1 MTRQNLNIA
10 INKKEIVMDLKDK
23 VAVVTGGGTGI
34 GKAIAFEFANAGA
47 DVVVCSRKIG
57 NVEKVCK
64 EIKDMGRK
72 SMAISTDVRFKE
84 QVDKMTAQVIN
95 QFGKIDILV
104 NNSGSGHMVPLLEMS
119 EEEWDTVV
127 DTNLKGVLLCTQA
140 AAKYMIE
147 KKYGKIINISSSCAL
162 GAIVTGQ
169 SAYVASKF
177 AVVGFTKA
185 SARELGP
192 YGINVNAIAP
202 GRIPTPM
209 VYEGMT
215 KEQADA
221 FIDQGKR
228 ATTVERIGTP
238 EDIAHLALF
247 LASDES
253 SFISAELVA
262 SNGGRTNLMGR

>member
-1 MTRQNLNIA
+1 MN
-10 INKKEIVMDLKDK
+10 LKDK
-23 VAVVTGGGTGI
+23 VAIVTGGGTGI
-34 GKAIAFEFANAGA
+34 GKAIAIEFANAGA
-47 DVVVCSRKIG
+47 DVVVCSRKLD

-64 EIKDMGRK
+64 QIKDIGRQ
-72 SMAISTDVRFKE
+72 SMAISTDVRVKK
-84 QVDKMTAQVIN
+84 QVDDMTSQVMN
-95 QFGKIDILV
+95 KFGRIDILV
-104 NNSGSGHMVPLLEMS
+104 NNSGSGKMVPILEMS
-119 EEEWDTVV
+119 EDVWDTVV

-140 AAKYMIE
+140 VAKHMIE
-147 KKYGKIINISSSCAL
+147 KKYGKIINISSTCAL
-162 GAIVTGQ
+162 GAIVKGQ

-209 VYEGMT
+209 VFEGMT
-215 KEQADA
+215 KEEADE
-221 FIDQGKR
+221 FLDKGKK
-228 ATTVERIGTP
+228 ATTVERVGTP

>member
-1 MTRQNLNIA
+1 LDTRQEE
-10 INKKEIVMDLKDK
+10 KEMVMVMVLKDK
-23 VAVVTGGGTGI
+23 VAIVTGGGTGI
-34 GKAIAFEFANAGA
+34 GKAIALELANAGA
-47 DVVVCSRKIG
+47 DVAICSRRLATIEE
-57 NVEKVCK
+57 VSQQIK
-64 EIKDMGRK
+64 EMGRR
-72 SMAISTDVRFKE
+72 SIAIPTDVRIKKQVDSMIE
-84 QVDKMTAQVIN
+84 QVVKEFSKV
-95 QFGKIDILV
+95 DILI
-104 NNSGSGHMVPLLEMS
+104 NNSGSGRMSPILEMS
-119 EEEWDTVV
+119 EDDWDMVI

-140 AAKYMIE
+140 VAKHMIE
-147 KKYGKIINISSSCAL
+147 RKYGKIINISSTCAL
-162 GAIVTGQ
+162 GAIAVGQ
-169 SAYVASKF
+169 SAYTASKF

-215 KEQADA
+215 KEEADA
-221 FIDQGKR
+221 FLDEGKR
-228 ATTVERIGTP
+228 ATTVERVGTP

-247 LASDES
+247 LVSDEA

>member
-1 MTRQNLNIA
+1 MN
-10 INKKEIVMDLKDK
+10 LKDK
-23 VAVVTGGGTGI
+23 VAIVTGGGTGI
-34 GKAIAFEFANAGA
+34 GKAIALEYANAGA
-47 DVVVCSRKIG
+47 DVVVCSRKLD

-64 EIKDMGRK
+64 QLKDMGRR
-72 SMAISTDVRFKE
+72 SIAISTDVRVKE
-84 QVDKMTAQVIN
+84 QVNNMAAQVMKE
-95 QFGKIDILV
+95 FGKIDILV
-104 NNSGSGHMVPLLEMS
+104 NNSGSGHMVPILEMS
-119 EEEWDTVV
+119 EEEWDMVI
-127 DTNLKGVLLCTQA
+127 DTNLKGVLLCTQIV
-140 AAKYMIE
+140 AKYMIE
-147 KKYGKIINISSSCAL
+147 RRYGKIINISSTCAL

-215 KEQADA
+215 KEEADV
-221 FIDQGKR
+221 FLDKGKK

>member
-1 MTRQNLNIA
+1 MNLKN
-10 INKKEIVMDLKDK
+10 K
-23 VAVVTGGGTGI
+23 VAIVTGCGTGI
-34 GKAIAFEFANAGA
+34 GKAIAIEFANAGA
-47 DVVVCSRKIG
+47 DVVVCSRKLD

-64 EIKDMGRK
+64 QIKDMGRQ
-72 SMAISTDVRFKE
+72 SMAISTDVRVKK
-84 QVDKMTAQVIN
+84 QVDDMTAQVMN
-95 QFGKIDILV
+95 KFGKIDILV
-104 NNSGSGHMVPLLEMS
+104 NNSGSGKMVPILEMS
-119 EEEWDTVV
+119 EDVWDTVV

-140 AAKYMIE
+140 VAKHMIE
-147 KKYGKIINISSSCAL
+147 KKYGKIINISSTCAL
-162 GAIVTGQ
+162 GAIVVGQ

-192 YGINVNAIAP
+192 FGINVNAIAP

-215 KEQADA
+215 KEQAND
-221 FIDQGKR
+221 FIEEGKKS
-228 ATTVERIGTP
+228 TTIERIGTP

-247 LASDES
+247 LVSDES